1 MNVRRTVTVLAA
13 TAALLLSLTACQS
26 DRQVVGKRHVG
37 TIYYI
42 DCRTGFRDGAK
53 GKEAVIVHQV
63 VTKAKYDKTSAGDD
77 C

>member
-1 MNVRRTVTVLAA
+1 MASAAVLVLAA
-13 TAALLLSLTACQS
+13 SLSACKS

-37 TIYYI
+37 STYYV
-42 DCRTGFRDGAK
+42 DCRTGFTDGPR

-63 VTKAKYDKTSAGDD
+63 VTKAEYDRAVTGGG